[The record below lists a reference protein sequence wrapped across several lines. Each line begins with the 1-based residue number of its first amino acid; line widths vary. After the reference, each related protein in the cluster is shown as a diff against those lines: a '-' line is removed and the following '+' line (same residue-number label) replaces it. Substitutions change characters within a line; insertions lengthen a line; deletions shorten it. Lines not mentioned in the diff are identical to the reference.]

1 MKPTVI
7 TVTNYMG
14 RPANPHDQ
22 YLYGSGALSQAWAQF
37 EKEVQHHPCPSIA
50 NTEPGKTILAE
61 LINQWMFSSDED
73 IERWV
78 SAPVKTVELMKLRGF
93 RTRRIWVPIEQK
105 EGEGKFGNEK
115 LISDFN
121 YGTYQNELTR
131 DIATNTV
138 KIHLRKQ
145 IELLQSIVDCSRQE
159 IIAKICELE
168 LQRSELL

>member
-1 MKPTVI
+1 M
-7 TVTNYMG
+7 NYS
-14 RPANPHDQ
+14 RQCAVCD
-22 YLYGSGALSQAWAQF
+22 
-37 EKEVQHHPCPSIA
+37 KEVISSNMRTFTHPECKPAI
-50 NTEPGKTILAE
+50 
-61 LINQWMFSSDED
+61 
-73 IERWV
+73 V
-78 SAPVKTVELMKLRGF
+78 
-93 RTRRIWVPIEQK
+93 EQK
-105 EGEGKFGNEK
+105 EGEGKFDNEK

-145 IELLQSIVDCSRQE
+145 IELLQSMVDCSRQE